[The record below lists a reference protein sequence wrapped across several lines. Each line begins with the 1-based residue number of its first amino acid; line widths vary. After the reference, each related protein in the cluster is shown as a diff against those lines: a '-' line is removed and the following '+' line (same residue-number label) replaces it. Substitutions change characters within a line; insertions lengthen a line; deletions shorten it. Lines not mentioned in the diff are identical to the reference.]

1 MLHQTGKKI
10 SLINFVIGGAKMAIW
25 LTRKRK
31 LKGEGEIGPEVV
43 LKALIATRIKAEFAY
58 FKLMNNMD
66 TFIEIWALNDVLCS
80 VDYENELVLNLSFF
94 L

>member
-1 MLHQTGKKI
+1 
-10 SLINFVIGGAKMAIW
+10 MAIW

-80 VDYENELVLNLSFF
+80 VDYENELVLNL
-94 L
+94 